1 MSLHAR
7 LIGAAL
13 CVATFAA
20 PLPVL
25 ADAAP
30 LDLATAGACALDRVR
45 EIVAGATQHSEDE
58 TERNTLIVENTAD
71 WVPAFNAF
79 ATAPETADLRAA
91 TDSAVATGKL
101 SKAACKQLLPFA
113 AVAASAE
120 AVSKAGATLEPGS
133 VLIPCADG
141 VGLCQPASTATV
153 LDQCNFE
160 PFTLPL
166 RASC

>member
-1 MSLHAR
+1 MSLFAR
-7 LIGAAL
+7 YFGAAL
-13 CVATFAA
+13 CVTGLAA
-20 PLPVL
+20 PLPIL

-45 EIVAGATQHSEDE
+45 EIVAGATQHSQDE
-58 TERNTLIVENTAD
+58 TLRNTLIVENTAD

-91 TDSAVATGKL
+91 ADAEAAKGKL
-101 SKAACKQLLPFA
+101 SSAACRQLLPFA

-133 VLIPCADG
+133 VLVPCAD
-141 VGLCQPASTATV
+141 GLCQPASTATV

-166 RASC
+166 RSTC

>member
-1 MSLHAR
+1 MSLFAR
-7 LIGAAL
+7 SLSAAL
-13 CVATFAA
+13 CVASLAA

-71 WVPAFNAF
+71 WVPGFNAF
-79 ATAPETADLRAA
+79 AVAPETADLRAA
-91 TDSAVATGKL
+91 TDAQVAKGKL
-101 SKAACKQLLPFA
+101 SRAACRQLLPFA

-120 AVSKAGATLEPGS
+120 AVSNAGATLTPGS
-133 VLIPCADG
+133 VLASCPT
-141 VGLCQPASTATV
+141 GLCQPASTATV

-160 PFTLPL
+160 PFSLPL
-166 RASC
+166 RSTC